1 MKFISVPIFIISL
14 AIGLFFVYIS
24 QPKNRPI
31 YVLPT
36 PDNINSIQYK
46 DKSGTCYEFEQE
58 IIKCPV
64 NKNLIENY
72 VVQ

>member
-1 MKFISVPIFIISL
+1 MKFISIPLFIISL

-24 QPKNRPI
+24 QPKQRPI

-36 PDNINSIQYK
+36 PDNIGQNQYK
-46 DKSGTCYEFEQE
+46 DKVGTCYEFEKE
-58 IIKCPV
+58 EVKCPV